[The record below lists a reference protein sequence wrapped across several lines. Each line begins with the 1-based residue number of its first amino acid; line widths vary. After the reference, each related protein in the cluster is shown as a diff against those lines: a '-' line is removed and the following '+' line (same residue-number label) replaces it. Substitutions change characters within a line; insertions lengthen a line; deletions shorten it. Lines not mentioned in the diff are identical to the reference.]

1 MYLFLFSFSFWVK
14 CVAEFLSQL
23 RVFFF
28 LKYQEHK
35 WHFANSLVGIYHRT
49 LHAGSGKTW
58 TAESATTIGKCTFN
72 KC

>member
-1 MYLFLFSFSFWVK
+1 MYLFLFCFSFWVK

-35 WHFANSLVGIYHRT
+35 WHFANFFVGIYHRT
-49 LHAGSGKTW
+49 LRQFRKDFNSG
-58 TAESATTIGKCTFN
+58 ICFN
-72 KC
+72 NRKV